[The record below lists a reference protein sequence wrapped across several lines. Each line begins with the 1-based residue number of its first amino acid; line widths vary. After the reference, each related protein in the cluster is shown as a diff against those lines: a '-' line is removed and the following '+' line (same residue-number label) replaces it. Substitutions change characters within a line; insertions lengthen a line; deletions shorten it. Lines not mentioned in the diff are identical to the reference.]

1 LKKTLLLEIRNLY
14 FSYSPTSKPL
24 LENINLKIYS
34 HEITSLVGP
43 NGVGKTTLF
52 KIILGFYKPL
62 KGKIIFY
69 TRNIGYI
76 PQFLNL
82 ENLYPAT
89 VKEILYSVGTEEKVK
104 KVVKELHIDNILNRK
119 FVSLSGGQKQITLI
133 ALNLV
138 KGVQLFLMDE
148 PTSALDPHYQ
158 KHFIFIIENLKK
170 QGIGIF
176 MINHDLY
183 LLKKVSDRVIAL
195 NRKIIYDGPP
205 ENLDKYLEKIYFYPC
220 ELRDS
225 QIV

>member
-1 LKKTLLLEIRNLY
+1 MKKTLLLEIRNLY